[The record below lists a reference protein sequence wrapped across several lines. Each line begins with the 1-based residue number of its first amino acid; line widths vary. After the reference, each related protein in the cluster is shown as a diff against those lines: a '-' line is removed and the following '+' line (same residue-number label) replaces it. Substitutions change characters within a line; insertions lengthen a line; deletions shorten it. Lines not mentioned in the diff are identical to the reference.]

1 MRTVKKVYTCIICP
15 NGCEIEAEIEGTYV
29 LSVKGHTCDKG
40 ETYVRQE
47 LTAPMRT
54 IATSVRVEGGE
65 LPLVSV
71 RLTAPVPKEMIFPVM
86 EQIKKLSLKA
96 PVEAGTV
103 ILKGVCGLAS
113 DVVVTK
119 HIKEFKHI

>member
-1 MRTVKKVYTCIICP
+1 MKKVYTCIICP

-40 ETYVRQE
+40 ET
-47 LTAPMRT
+47 
-54 IATSVRVEGGE
+54 
-65 LPLVSV
+65 
-71 RLTAPVPKEMIFPVM
+71 
-86 EQIKKLSLKA
+86 LKA